1 MMHDITKKRT
11 RKDVELFREDTGITT
26 SALSAPKLTLVMGY
40 PGAGKTTLVREFIK
54 NSGLSF
60 HHFCDKQAAWLMSDD
75 GSTAIFGRWQGYHP
89 DGKSALA
96 GRLDGTDRIHGS
108 GFTKCVNLLD
118 VFVKQ
123 RVTHVIAE
131 GFLLLKPTF
140 VHEAERLGF
149 DVRLY
154 EIDVVD
160 STALDRFKARDGEN
174 AKLHRNHKR
183 WARDRLRWK
192 KYSTWKLATSAE
204 IVGEMMGG
212 SKKAVPVAAS

>member
-140 VHEAERLGF
+140 VQMFTRPSGW
-149 DVRLY
+149 
-154 EIDVVD
+154 D
-160 STALDRFKARDGEN
+160 SMFASMKLMSLTARHWIVSRPVTARTQSCIGTTSGG
-174 AKLHRNHKR
+174 R
-183 WARDRLRWK
+183 
-192 KYSTWKLATSAE
+192 ATD
-204 IVGEMMGG
+204 
-212 SKKAVPVAAS
+212 